1 MKDIHMEKAKWG
13 MILSMAVFG
22 TLGPFT
28 RQIGLSSGELALCRA
43 VLASAL
49 IGCYL
54 LVRREKIDIRAVRRE
69 LGLLVLS
76 GMAMGINWVLLFE
89 SYKYTTISLA
99 TLSYYFAPVLVT
111 LACPLLFRE
120 RLTGKQILCFVMSTV
135 GLILIIG
142 VDAGSGQDL
151 IGILYG
157 LGAAVFYGAVILMNK
172 SIRQVA
178 GTHRTLIQF
187 LGAILIL
194 IPYVALTGG
203 VTLEELNTTGWICL
217 LVVGLVHTGVNYC
230 LYFSSVKDLDGQR
243 VAILSY
249 IDPLVAVLISFFVL
263 GESMTI
269 PQLIGGGLILG
280 FTLYNEL

>member
-1 MKDIHMEKAKWG
+1 MKDTRMEKAKWG
-13 MILSMAVFG
+13 MVLSMAVFG

-28 RQIGLSSGELALCRA
+28 RQIGVSSGELALCRA
-43 VLASAL
+43 VLAAVL
-49 IGCYL
+49 IGGYL
-54 LVRREKIDIRAVRRE
+54 LLRGEKIDLRAVRRE

-76 GMAMGINWVLLFE
+76 GMAMGINWVLLFQA
-89 SYKYTTISLA
+89 YQYTTISLA

-111 LACPLLFRE
+111 AACPVLFRE
-120 RLTGKQILCFVMSTV
+120 KLTGKQILCFVMSTV

-142 VDAGSGQDL
+142 VDAGNGQDL

-157 LGAAVFYGAVILMNK
+157 LGAAVFYAAVILMNK

-178 GTHRTLIQF
+178 GTHRTLMQF

-194 IPYVALTGG
+194 VPYVALTGG
-203 VTLEELNTTGWICL
+203 VTLEGLDPVGWICL
-217 LVVGLVHTGVNYC
+217 LAVGMVHTGVNYC
-230 LYFSSVKDLDGQR
+230 LYFSAVKDLDGQR